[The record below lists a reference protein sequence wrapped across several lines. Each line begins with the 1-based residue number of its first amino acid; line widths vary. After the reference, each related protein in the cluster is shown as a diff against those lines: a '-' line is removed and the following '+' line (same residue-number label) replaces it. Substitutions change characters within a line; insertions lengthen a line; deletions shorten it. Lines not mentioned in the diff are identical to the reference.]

1 MGDGVLAYFGYPQAH
16 EHDAERAVR
25 AGLGLVETVPKLRRV
40 FEFRELVRSA
50 IAEEYGLPVDFCTL
64 SEMEARDNAFLSEEM
79 VVPLHNW
86 FIDREALRRVRCY
99 PANGT
104 GVIASFLPASTRSS
118 LATADTASFTIGSLT
133 KRKEIIPLMIAA
145 RLQLRRR
152 RIPRLGR
159 SRAERVG
166 GCGGTR

>member
-86 FIDREALRRVRCY
+86 FIDREASC
-99 PANGT
+99 
-104 GVIASFLPASTRSS
+104 
-118 LATADTASFTIGSLT
+118 
-133 KRKEIIPLMIAA
+133 
-145 RLQLRRR
+145 
-152 RIPRLGR
+152 
-159 SRAERVG
+159 
-166 GCGGTR
+166 